1 MSYDKANIFNQEK
14 DLKKWAIKLANE
26 LGGQRVEKTP
36 MLTPYRIDKVKK
48 LIDQFV
54 IDHNENMVSV
64 LKKEQEEE

>member
-1 MSYDKANIFNQEK
+1 MSDDNANIFHQQK

-26 LGGQRVEKTP
+26 LGGQKVEKTP
-36 MLTPYRIDKVKK
+36 VLVPYRIDKVKK

-54 IDHNENMVSV
+54 IDHNENMVAV

>member
-14 DLKKWAIKLANE
+14 DLKNWAIKLANE

-54 IDHNENMVSV
+54 IDHNTKMAKVMN
-64 LKKEQEEE
+64 EEEE